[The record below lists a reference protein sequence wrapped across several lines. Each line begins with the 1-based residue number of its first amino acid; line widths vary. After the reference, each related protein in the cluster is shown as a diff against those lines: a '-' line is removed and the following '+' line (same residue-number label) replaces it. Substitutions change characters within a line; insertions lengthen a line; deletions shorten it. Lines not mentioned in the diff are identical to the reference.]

1 MLKTESIHCI
11 LVTRKIGKVSHMAKK
26 ILSPILIFVLVI
38 LCCFCVGT
46 AELADA
52 HFEANEQALGDNMP
66 PKKQELPSAY
76 CLRDEYIIFSQNQDN
91 TGFCWNFAATMCAST
106 AIMTATGEYYDFS
119 ELWAG
124 ISAYQT
130 TTYSKVGAGGGHST
144 HYNATQNGGF
154 MLETDL
160 PYSNT
165 FIVSNENAKDFYNF
179 YNKYSNTN
187 LSKSLINDSS
197 TSFKKDDVEKIK
209 NHIYNYG
216 SVSLSFNFKKSWI
229 NSNGIYYKHPNE
241 ASTTGTHAI
250 SVIGWDDEYEQE
262 VYIDGYSQPV
272 RFKGAWL
279 VLNSYTENQG
289 TDGVLRIFYDDKNIL
304 YANGYKFEM
313 DTTKDFYFYDRI
325 EKGGEYITDVNGK
338 YYGDYT
344 GTTSLTKQKN
354 IFYDDVDLE
363 YSYISSENT
372 IVTAVDVYLGNL
384 NVSNTFEI
392 DIDNTNQGF
401 AISKDFADY
410 GQYKVL
416 VTYSNGQETERYL
429 NNFFVTHGLVGEEI
443 EFDYNNNSLAF
454 NTGRELEYYSFNPAT
469 KSYVIYT
476 NEKSG
481 SISFLQTKQSIY
493 SEQKM
498 SLPTISYDMAEGDS
512 YTYTHS
518 ISSASG
524 YSLDYNFTFE
534 YFEDTSLEPVT
545 VFYDLAGGVNNSK
558 NYSKELASPTTDLVL
573 YAPTREGYTFAG
585 WYLDFGNG
593 TKKVDQIDGI
603 YYIDWDYIHH
613 MGEDPTMFASSH
625 YKKHYSNSNTIFVY
639 ARWEE
644 LDYYNVDLTI
654 NGNGS
659 CQMSEHISTTSDETL
674 HYFFTPYKDA
684 CLFEVKINGVAV
696 GYDDLKDISTKG
708 LTLTNI
714 QQDTTIEVTF
724 KDGRLVLIN
733 YGENVKTAYITV
745 TQNNETIYLY
755 NGDILPTVQVS
766 GGALVK
772 PTSTRV
778 VNLTIELEDCE
789 DGYVYVPDNALSYTA
804 LGNGVYTKQLILSFT
819 NIVTI
824 NVGSA
829 KKIST
834 DPVAI
839 SYNVAPLVVDHYLS
853 TDGLGVT
860 KYQSGDSFPGGQ
872 IIYLFIKVP
881 TDTYE
886 YDYTVP
892 SEFTSVMSSKDYTWY
907 RKAFVVDPNKT
918 FIGWVEIDEDPRIY
932 NIAWLNWDDT
942 LIYDENYYVHEVPE
956 FDYEKYKTPTKPDDD
971 RYTYTFIGWDKE
983 IGEVVKTTSYTA
995 VFEASIKTFN
1005 VSVTCG
1011 ENGTCDITT
1020 TKVEINSNLTVN
1032 ITPAENFE
1040 IDSILVNGTAVDV
1053 TTTLTLENITENIEV
1068 VITFKAIQSEP
1079 PVDNP
1084 SELPTDT
1091 PETPQEPPCEM
1102 PADPSDDENNADNTI
1117 TWIIVGS
1124 VLGTAVLVA
1133 IIVTIIVLDKKR
1145 KSNITTD

>member
-1 MLKTESIHCI
+1 
-11 LVTRKIGKVSHMAKK
+11 MAKK
-26 ILSPILIFVLVI
+26 ILTCFLIVTSII
-38 LCCFCVGT
+38 LCCFCIGT
-46 AELADA
+46 SQVADA
-52 HFEANEQALGDNMP
+52 YTENGESYGDAMP
-66 PKKQELPSAY
+66 PKRQDLPTAY

-179 YNKYSNTN
+179 YNKYASTN

-197 TSFKKDDVEKIK
+197 TSFNRGDVEKIK
-209 NHIYNYG
+209 QHIYNYG
-216 SVSLSFNFKKSWI
+216 SVSMAFNFKKSWI
-229 NSNGIYYKHPNE
+229 SDNGVYYKQPNE
-241 ASTTGTHAI
+241 PKTTGTHAI
-250 SVIGWDDEYEQE
+250 SVIGWDDDYQQE
-262 VYIDGYSQPV
+262 IYLEGRDQPV
-272 RFKGAWL
+272 LFKGAWL

-289 TDGVLRIFYDDKNIL
+289 TDGVLRIFYNDTNIL
-304 YANGYKFEM
+304 YANGYKFEW
-313 DTTKDFYFYDRI
+313 DTSGDFYFYDKI
-325 EKGGEYITDVNGK
+325 EKGGEYITNAKGK

-344 GTTSLTKQKN
+344 PENGETLQKN
-354 IFYDDVDLE
+354 IFYDDVNLE
-363 YSYISSENT
+363 YSYMAST
-372 IVTAVDVYLGNL
+372 DTVVTGVDVYLSNL
-384 NVSNTFEI
+384 NVSNSFDIT
-392 DIDNTNQGF
+392 IDNEEQKFTIAKEN
-401 AISKDFADY
+401 ADY

-416 VTYSNGQETERYL
+416 VTYSNGTQTDCYL
-429 NNFFVTHGLVGEEI
+429 NNFFVTYGLVGEEI
-443 EFDYNNNSLAF
+443 EFDYANNTLGY
-454 NTGRELEYYSFNPAT
+454 NTGRELEYFSFNPAT
-469 KSYVIYT
+469 KNYVIYT

-481 SISFLQTKQSIY
+481 SVSFLQTKQSIY
-493 SEQKM
+493 SDQNM
-498 SLPTISYDMAEGDS
+498 SLPTISYNITEGND

-518 ISSASG
+518 KESSSG
-524 YSLDYNFTFE
+524 YNLNYNFTFE
-534 YFEDTSLEPVT
+534 YCEDTSLQPVN
-545 VFYDLAGGVNNSK
+545 VFYDLAGGVNHSK
-558 NYSKELASPTTDLVL
+558 NYAKELASPTSDLAL

-585 WYLDFGNG
+585 WYLDYGNG
-593 TKKVDQIDGI
+593 SKKVEQIDGI
-603 YYIDWDYIHH
+603 YYIDWDDIHH
-613 MGEDPTMFASSH
+613 MGENPTMFASSH
-625 YKKHYSNSNTIFVY
+625 YKNYYTNSNTVFVY

-644 LDYYNVDLTI
+644 IDYFDIDLTI
-654 NGNGS
+654 IGNGS
-659 CQMSEHISTTSDETL
+659 CQMGEHISCASDETL

-696 GYDDLKDISTKG
+696 NYDELKDISTNG
-708 LTLTNI
+708 LILKNI
-714 QQDTTIEVTF
+714 QEDTTIDVTF
-724 KDGRLVLIN
+724 KDGRLLLIN
-733 YGENVKTAYITV
+733 YGENIKTAYITIN
-745 TQNNETIYLY
+745 QNNETVYFY
-755 NGDILPTVQVS
+755 NGDIIPVVQVS
-766 GGALVK
+766 GGTLVK
-772 PTSTRV
+772 PSNIRV
-778 VNLTIELEDCE
+778 VNLTIELEECE

-804 LGNGVYTKQLILSFT
+804 LGNGVYTKQLILSIA

-829 KKIST
+829 TKVST

-839 SYNVAPLVVDHYLS
+839 SYNVVPLVVDHYLS

-872 IIYLFIKVP
+872 IMYLFIKVP

-918 FIGWVEIDEDPRIY
+918 FIGWVEIDEDLRAYI
-932 NIAWLNWDDT
+932 ISWLNWDDT
-942 LIYDENYYVHEVPE
+942 LIYEEWYYVHEMPE
-956 FDYEKYKTPTKPDDD
+956 YDYECYKTPTKPDDGI
-971 RYTYTFIGWDKE
+971 YTYTFVGWNAE
-983 IGEVVKTTSYTA
+983 ISEVVKTTTYTA
-995 VFEASIKTFN
+995 VFEESIKTFDVN
-1005 VSVTCG
+1005 VDCG

-1020 TKVEINSNLTVN
+1020 AEVEINSNLTVN

-1068 VITFKAIQSEP
+1068 VITFKAVQTEP

-1091 PETPQEPPCEM
+1091 PDTPQEPPCQLPEE
-1102 PADPSDDENNADNTI
+1102 PTIECPPEDNTV
-1117 TWIIVGS
+1117 TWIVVGCAS
-1124 VLGTAVLVA
+1124 GVVVVA
-1133 IIVTIIVLDKKR
+1133 TIVTIILVLRKKR
-1145 KSNITTD
+1145 KNNISAE